1 MIILFLHFWTFSF
14 SLSRTMTSFAGS
26 AIAQGP
32 TVGRIDLWS
41 DWQPTTC
48 QPRWLLLSGASNP
61 PEDIAISKRRTRD
74 APGDRSGTFLPGV
87 SHDLT
92 NMQDTVLVKATF
104 SNILM
109 NLKLTKSVALES
121 IRELF
126 ADCLSRKA
134 KPMIYYTGHGEIG
147 TGNWCFA
154 DGKITIQ
161 EILNLVPG
169 GCYYPMIFSDACYSG
184 HWANF
189 CLRKG
194 IGGFH
199 CVAACPEYSTAFD
212 TKGEKIMELSIFS
225 HLEIKSV
232 KAKYQCQHI

>member
-1 MIILFLHFWTFSF
+1 MRPVLLTFIVARFFIEVKTIRLKFNVYSFPSFLDFSF
-14 SLSRTMTSFAGS
+14 LLSRTMTSFAGS

-41 DWQPTTC
+41 DWQPTTR

-61 PEDIAISKRRTRD
+61 PDDIAISKRRTRD

-109 NLKLTKSVALES
+109 NLKLTKSDALES

-126 ADCLSRKA
+126 ADCL
-134 KPMIYYTGHGEIG
+134 ITG
-147 TGNWCFA
+147 
-154 DGKITIQ
+154 K
-161 EILNLVPG
+161 LV
-169 GCYYPMIFSDACYSG
+169 
-184 HWANF
+184 F
-189 CLRKG
+189 C
-194 IGGFH
+194 
-199 CVAACPEYSTAFD
+199 
-212 TKGEKIMELSIFS
+212 
-225 HLEIKSV
+225 
-232 KAKYQCQHI
+232 

>member
-1 MIILFLHFWTFSF
+1 
-14 SLSRTMTSFAGS
+14 MTSFAGS

-32 TVGRIDLWS
+32 TIGRIDLLS
-41 DWQPTTC
+41 EWQPTAC
-48 QPRWLLLSGASNP
+48 QPIFLLLSGASNP
-61 PEDIAISKRRTRD
+61 PDDIAISKRRTRD
-74 APGDRSGTFLPGV
+74 APNDISGTFLPGV
-87 SHDLT
+87 SQDLA
-92 NMQDTVLVKATF
+92 NMQDTILAKARLSDTVRK
-104 SNILM
+104 
-109 NLKLTKSVALES
+109 LKLKKFEALES

-147 TGNWCFA
+147 TGDWCFA

-169 GCYYPMIFSDACYSG
+169 GCFYPMIFSDACYSG

-232 KAKYQCQHI
+232 KANININGHQCQQL